1 MICTE
6 KMQNLLTCQ
15 KSNLPRRHQ
24 RQRRPKRAL
33 QPDWSSSLCRRPGST
48 PIWSC
53 LRLLTDRSPILRIS
67 WRSWWEGQCGSGYSQ
82 WSLLEEWRARC
93 RRPRAGCSL
102 STLVAVDL
110 TDFLASDTRIWLP
123 LPGIRKK
130 NKFITLDVVKKL
142 IYVIKYLI
150 NALDNYNECINLQ
163 TYKKNE
169 TFLGT
174 WKLVARFVN
183 ELMDFRT

>member
-1 MICTE
+1 M

-53 LRLLTDRSPILRIS
+53 PRLLTDRSPILRIS

-150 NALDNYNECINLQ
+150 TALDIIMNALIFKSI
-163 TYKKNE
+163 KKMKRN
-169 TFLGT
+169 LGT

-183 ELMDFRT
+183 ELDGLPNL